1 MLLLRMVGAQ
11 RRIGFSLGVGLEG
24 RWENVGVP
32 IHWDSH
38 RANCVN
44 SRWLPP
50 VSHVVNRR
58 AEKSPCDPHSY
69 YNKQRATPS
78 DGRAAFPAHSIQFL
92 RRLPS
97 SSLDLPLP
105 LPSLSLFRALSST
118 TPLRQEDTPHV
129 KTGLQHHIV
138 LLDRVI
144 LKYCSM
150 SPKCNTCNSHGLRL
164 HPEAQNRDGYRTPEM
179 LKGRD
184 IRPRVLNI
192 ESSACEHGERIQ
204 RASDDVRF
212 PRCGNCK
219 LLEKIDTR
227 H

>member
-1 MLLLRMVGAQ
+1 MVGAQ

-78 DGRAAFPAHSIQFL
+78 DGRAALPAHSIHFLRHFL

-97 SSLDLPLP
+97 SS
-105 LPSLSLFRALSST
+105 SLFVSGFASSFAF
-118 TPLRQEDTPHV
+118 PFP
-129 KTGLQHHIV
+129 
-138 LLDRVI
+138 
-144 LKYCSM
+144 
-150 SPKCNTCNSHGLRL
+150 
-164 HPEAQNRDGYRTPEM
+164 
-179 LKGRD
+179 
-184 IRPRVLNI
+184 
-192 ESSACEHGERIQ
+192 
-204 RASDDVRF
+204 F
-212 PRCGNCK
+212 PRPF
-219 LLEKIDTR
+219 IDNAFAPRR
-227 H
+227 HTSRKNGTAAPYRVA